1 MPRRLCPRR
10 YAQTLVRKR
19 SEPERNN
26 MTPQEIDE
34 LSIRIAKKM
43 NLVATHRLKEL
54 VNQATITSGFS
65 REVLRLNQRD
75 VEFLAACGVKVE

>member
-1 MPRRLCPRR
+1 
-10 YAQTLVRKR
+10 
-19 SEPERNN
+19 

-54 VNQATITSGFS
+54 VNQTTITSGFS

-75 VEFLAACGVKVE
+75 VVFLEACGVKVE